1 MDQNPPSPYSTEI
14 PVSEVEKIHNQLTPP
29 PQPVDPSPVM
39 PPAPSRNHHKLLN
52 FVMLAVIIILGAW
65 IAILTLGKTSQPAPN
80 QVIPT
85 PTPLPTATPTP
96 TPEAST
102 SADPTS
108 NRFYSQELGIMFDYA
123 KEFELNLNQLRKV
136 TAQQVN
142 NRVYLTPEKMPPSNE
157 PYVDVFAKISTDL
170 PLDAVKKITQSDLLY
185 KSCTF
190 GIDPT
195 ATYPATYTALV
206 PTCPG
211 APPRQIFLMDNQ
223 HPTVLLVLNL
233 GSYDLPSSANQQEIG
248 WEDTVRFL

>member
-14 PVSEVEKIHNQLTPP
+14 PVPPP
-29 PQPVDPSPVM
+29 PQPVVPSPVM

-65 IAILTLGKTSQPAPN
+65 IAILTLRQTSQPAPN

-85 PTPLPTATPTP
+85 PTILPTATPTP
-96 TPEAST
+96 TPEASM

-123 KEFELNLNQLRKV
+123 KEFELNPNQLKKV

-142 NRVYLTPEKMPPSNE
+142 NRVYLVPEKMPPSQE
-157 PYVDVFAKISTDL
+157 PYVDVFTKISTDA
-170 PLDAVKKITQSDLLY
+170 PVDAVKKITQSDLLY
-185 KSCTF
+185 KNCTF
-190 GIDPT
+190 QVDQT
-195 ATYPATYTALV
+195 ATYPSIYTALI
-206 PTCPG
+206 PLCPG
-211 APPRQIFLMDNQ
+211 APRREIFLMDSQ

-233 GSYDLPSSANQQEIG
+233 GSYDLPASSTQKEIG